1 MEDRQVP
8 LYLLALIVGGVIG
21 VGAPGLAPVLTHLI
35 TPALAALLYVTFLQV
50 PASGVIAALRD
61 LRFLGAVLVANF
73 VAVPLVVGAMYPFLP
88 GNEAIR
94 IGMLLVLLCPCIDYV
109 IVFTGLAGGDRRR
122 LLVST
127 PLLLLVQMVSLPLF
141 LMTFLGA
148 DLAAVVDVE
157 PFLVAFGTLIVVPLG
172 LAWATQWWSSGYSR
186 SGYPRGQRFSEAVS
200 TTMVPLMMLV
210 LAVVVASQI
219 PTVGDAAGAVL
230 ASVPFY
236 VAFVVVMLC
245 IGLVIARW
253 ARLDV
258 PAGRAVMF
266 SGVTRNSLVVLP
278 LALALPAGFEAA
290 AVVVVTQTLVE
301 VLGMVACVRVVPRLL
316 PMPV

>member
-21 VGAPGLAPVLTHLI
+21 VGAPGLAPGLTHLV

-50 PASGVIAALRD
+50 PASGVITALRD
-61 LRFLGAVLVANF
+61 LRFLGAVLVVNF
-73 VAVPLVVGAMYPFLP
+73 VAVPLVVGAMYSFLP

-127 PLLLLVQMVSLPLF
+127 PLLLIVQMVTLPLL
-141 LMTFLGA
+141 LMAFLGA

-157 PFLVAFGTLIVVPLG
+157 PFLEAFVVLIVIPLG
-172 LAWATQWWSSGYSR
+172 LAWATQWWSSGHS
-186 SGYPRGQRFSEAVS
+186 RGQRFSTAVS
-200 TTMVPLMMLV
+200 TTMVPLMMLA
-210 LAVVVASQI
+210 LAVVVASQL
-219 PTVGDAAGAVL
+219 PMVGDAAGSVL
-230 ASVPFY
+230 AAVPFY
-236 VAFVVVMLC
+236 VAFLVVMPW

-301 VLGMVACVRVVPRLL
+301 VVGMVACVRVVPRLL
-316 PMPV
+316 SVQR